1 MKSSHPSQK
10 RSRHRRG
17 FTLIELLVVIAIIAI
32 LVALVMP
39 AVQQARAAARRL
51 QCKNNLKQLGIA
63 MHSFAT
69 AFHGDLPKIGHPA
82 GDVGQFR
89 PWTIALLPYIEQ
101 TNVYNDLKQNPAF
114 PLNTVSIPAYTCP
127 DDRSASG
134 RPGQLTYVANFGY
147 AGRSSVNGTPV
158 APGFVQKSGF
168 FIPDVPLSVIA
179 TNSHNTETSDGGW
192 GTGMFWADRPVN
204 LTSVTN
210 ADGATNTVALT
221 ENIYAGSWS
230 QTVLYADGRSPAAGE
245 PRLCEV
251 AFGIG
256 DDGIQLKGE
265 ASAGNDTASPTSL
278 QILSTDLERYAINIA
293 AAHSGGGSEGLM
305 PAPNSYHIGGVN
317 MLWVDGRVTFVS
329 ENINQAVYAM
339 SLTWN
344 GAKLGETGS
353 STSGGGGGHNGGG
366 GGRNSH

>member
-1 MKSSHPSQK
+1 MKSFHQISK
-10 RSRHRRG
+10 RHGHRRG

-39 AVQQARAAARRL
+39 AVQQARSAARRL
-51 QCKNNLKQLGIA
+51 QCKNNLKQLGVA

-69 AFHGDLPKIGHPA
+69 VFHGDLPKIGLSS

-114 PLNTVSIPAYTCP
+114 PLNTVSIPVYTCP
-127 DDRSASG
+127 DDGSASSI
-134 RPGQLTYVANFGY
+134 PGQLTYVANFGY
-147 AGRSSVNGTPV
+147 AGRSSPLT
-158 APGFVQKSGF
+158 PGFVRKSGIF
-168 FIPDVPLSVIA
+168 LPNVPLSVFA
-179 TNSHNTETSDGGW
+179 SNSHNTKTSDGGW

-204 LTSVTN
+204 LNSVTN
-210 ADGATNTVALT
+210 ADGATHTVAFT
-221 ENIYAGSWS
+221 ENLYAGSWS
-230 QTVLYADGRSPAAGE
+230 QTVLYADGRSPDAADPG
-245 PRLCEV
+245 LCGV

-256 DDGIQLKGE
+256 DDGIQLEGE

-278 QILSTDLERYAINIA
+278 RILSTDLERYAINIA

-305 PAPNSYHIGGVN
+305 PAPNSRHIGGVN
-317 MLWVDGRVTFVS
+317 MLWVDGRV

-344 GAKLGETGS
+344 GAKEGETGS
-353 STSGGGGGHNGGG
+353 LTGGGHNGGG
-366 GGRNSH
+366 GRN